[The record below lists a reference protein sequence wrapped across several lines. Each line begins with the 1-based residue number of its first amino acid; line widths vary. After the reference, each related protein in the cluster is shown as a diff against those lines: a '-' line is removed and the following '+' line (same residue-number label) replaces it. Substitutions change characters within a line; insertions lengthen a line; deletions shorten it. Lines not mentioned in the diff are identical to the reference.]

1 MIWFKPTTK
10 QVSLSAFCISP
21 IIAIN
26 LILYLSSYFM
36 SFLLYI
42 CKESSTVSNQ
52 RKFPGT
58 IASWPIG
65 RSDAENESRPHSEF
79 GGRLQSIPVVCSFLL
94 PSHCSHT
101 LLCPSTLP
109 LTLIIHQDVRAS
121 GFQVR
126 SAFQAGKEPLFLAL
140 FFGCPIRLFLKQC
153 RMRTSGTVL
162 NITTGLA
169 QVLYGGPQGQVSDSH
184 LRHGRSRGRWYWVL
198 PLQHRCCHGRGPP
211 SEGFRRW

>member
-58 IASWPIG
+58 MASWPIG
-65 RSDAENESRPHSEF
+65 RSDAENEPPAL
-79 GGRLQSIPVVCSFLL
+79 GIWWTTSIHPCCLFFSL

>member
-1 MIWFKPTTK
+1 MIWFKTPTK
-10 QVSLSAFCISP
+10 QYP
-21 IIAIN
+21 YQR
-26 LILYLSSYFM
+26 LYLPNYSHQSHPILIILFLV
-36 SFLLYI
+36 FLVLLYI

-101 LLCPSTLP
+101 LLCPLTLP
-109 LTLIIHQDVRAS
+109 LTLIVHQDVRAS

-126 SAFQAGKEPLFLAL
+126 SAFQAGKEPLLSCSFLWL
-140 FFGCPIRLFLKQC
+140 
-153 RMRTSGTVL
+153 
-162 NITTGLA
+162 
-169 QVLYGGPQGQVSDSH
+169 SDPDVPETMPDEDLGNRAEHHHRACAST
-184 LRHGRSRGRWYWVL
+184 LRR
-198 PLQHRCCHGRGPP
+198 PP
-211 SEGFRRW
+211 RASL

>member
-1 MIWFKPTTK
+1 MYHSI
-10 QVSLSAFCISP
+10 L
-21 IIAIN
+21 AI
-26 LILYLSSYFM
+26 L
-36 SFLLYI
+36 I

-65 RSDAENESRPHSEF
+65 RSDAENEPPALGIWWTTSIHPCCLFSSFSSHHFRP
-79 GGRLQSIPVVCSFLL
+79 LL
-94 PSHCSHT
+94 Y
-101 LLCPSTLP
+101 P
-109 LTLIIHQDVRAS
+109 LTLPPTLVVPQDVRAS

-126 SAFQAGKEPLFLAL
+126 SASQAGKEPLFLAL

-169 QVLYGGPQGQVSDSH
+169 QILYRGPQGQVSDSH
-184 LRHGRSRGRWYWVL
+184 LRHCRSRGCRYWVL
-198 PLQHRCCHGRGPP
+198 PLQHRCCHR
-211 SEGFRRW
+211 